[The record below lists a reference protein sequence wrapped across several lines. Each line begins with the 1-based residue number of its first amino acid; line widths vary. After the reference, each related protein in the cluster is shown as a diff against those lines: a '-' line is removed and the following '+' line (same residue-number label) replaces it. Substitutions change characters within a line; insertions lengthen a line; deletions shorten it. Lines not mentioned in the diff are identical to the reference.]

1 MRSVVEKID
10 TNDPEFGGYLCH
22 RGTGD
27 RFSGKL
33 NTTSSLF
40 RKDFQGFQYG
50 GAIRLQDRS
59 LLEEDRLMGELLPH
73 RLIELDRFLSGF
85 GRQSDF
91 RRMIKLFF
99 HRKTHLSGF
108 YAHFRRTVETWTSNA
123 PQRAE
128 KNFAEKTQSKR
139 ERKTLPDGLE
149 RTFYRNVTIFLQAR
163 YKV

>member
-1 MRSVVEKID
+1 MGNGNLSILVKRSTKSTINSAFGVS
-10 TNDPEFGGYLCH
+10 DPEFGGYLCH

-85 GRQSDF
+85 GRQGVFGIGSPISNDGG
-91 RRMIKLFF
+91 L
-99 HRKTHLSGF
+99 HLPEFS
-108 YAHFRRTVETWTSNA
+108 
-123 PQRAE
+123 
-128 KNFAEKTQSKR
+128 
-139 ERKTLPDGLE
+139 
-149 RTFYRNVTIFLQAR
+149 
-163 YKV
+163 